1 MSLDGLSK
9 QFEDL
14 VDRARAALDREITG
28 AKKIVAAAN
37 AEKNSAQAVLADLE
51 AQCDRANPISP

>member
-37 AEKNSAQAVLADLE
+37 AEKNSAQAVT
-51 AQCDRANPISP
+51 R